1 LQFPDNVQSLLDAA
15 RIWQILFFGNE
26 NSAFFKERRQVRNQS
41 QISQKKLQFCV
52 LNFTQSKNS

>member
-1 LQFPDNVQSLLDAA
+1 LDAA